1 MPPTCIAACPLPRY
15 KWSGIPEDIASELLA
30 KAPFHDLKGWQQR
43 NILSSTSSH
52 SYRIKDKAE
61 LEREMDWQ

>member
-1 MPPTCIAACPLPRY
+1 MIPHMINQKDLAAMAGVAR
-15 KWSGIPEDIASELLA
+15 ENTNR
-30 KAPFHDLKGWQQR
+30 FLKGWQQR